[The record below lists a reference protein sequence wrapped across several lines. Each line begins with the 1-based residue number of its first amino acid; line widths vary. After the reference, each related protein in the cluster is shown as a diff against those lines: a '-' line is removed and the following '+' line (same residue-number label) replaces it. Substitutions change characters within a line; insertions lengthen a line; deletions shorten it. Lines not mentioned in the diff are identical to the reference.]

1 MDLPAEQQQA
11 LERAIDAHSSGNLD
25 EAAKLYRGVLD
36 DYPGQADALHYL
48 GVISLQS
55 GRIDAAVA
63 LIQQAVDAR
72 PDDVDAIINLG
83 YGLNVLG
90 QFEAAVEQFE
100 RALAIG
106 PTTATLLSN
115 LGASLEQLRRYPD
128 AIQRFEAA
136 LALQPEL
143 AETRRS
149 LADTFLKMGRTE
161 DALREITRAVS
172 AGRPSFAM
180 QVSLANILR
189 ASGRSDDAIRCFKQ
203 VLAARPDTLEVRD
216 SLAKV
221 LRDVGKSEEAVE
233 QYEKLLKQDPDNVE
247 GHYNLG
253 AVYQDLNQKDKA
265 LAAFRRAV
273 ELEVTCA
280 KAWLGIS
287 AVSKNAFDNSDIKTI
302 LGMQDDTNAAPEPRM
317 LLAFALGRHFE
328 NSGQHDDAA
337 TQYLLANRI
346 TRAEL
351 DYDINDDL
359 RTYNDLQARFDRT
372 FLDKWGDAGS
382 PDMSPIFI
390 VGMPRSGTTL
400 VEQILA
406 SHPRVFGGGELTLL
420 TDSIVATFPVTDSSG
435 YIDALDDASIAKFQA
450 VANNYLGN
458 LPDTDADYITDKL
471 PHNFLNVGMIR
482 ILFPNASIVHCRRDS
497 RDTCFSIFK
506 NLFGTHAYTFDLE
519 ELARYYNAYS
529 ALMDHWDDVMPG
541 AIHTVEYETMINK
554 QEQTTREL
562 LDVCGLEWDPA
573 CLDFHKHE
581 RPIPTISVSQVRQPV
596 YRGSIEAWKPYE
608 KMLRPLL
615 EILER

>member
-11 LERAIDAHSSGNLD
+11 LDRAIDAHNSGNLD
-25 EAAKLYRGVLD
+25 EAARLYRELLHD
-36 DYPGQADALHYL
+36 FPEQADALHYL

-55 GRIDAAVA
+55 GRFDEAVD
-63 LIQQAVDAR
+63 LIRQAVDAR

-83 YGLNVLG
+83 YGLNALG
-90 QFEAAVEQFE
+90 HFEAAVEQFE

-106 PTTATLLSN
+106 PRTATLLSN

-128 AIQRFEAA
+128 AVQSFEAA

-143 AETRRS
+143 AEARRS
-149 LADTFLKMGRTE
+149 LADTFLKMGRKE

-180 QVSLANILR
+180 QVSLANILC
-189 ASGRSDDAIRCFKQ
+189 ASGRTDDAIRRFKQ
-203 VLAARPDTLEVRD
+203 VLKARPDALEVRD

-221 LRDVGKSEEAVE
+221 LRDAGKSAEAAE
-233 QYEKLLKQDPDNVE
+233 QYEKMLKQDPDNVD

-253 AVYQDLNQKDKA
+253 TAYQDLNQKNQA

-273 ELEVTCA
+273 KLDVTCA
-280 KAWLGIS
+280 KAWHGIS
-287 AVSKNAFDNSDIKTI
+287 AVSKNAFDDSDINTI
-302 LGMQDDTNAAPEPRM
+302 LDMQKDTNAAPEPRM

-328 NSGQHDDAA
+328 ISGQHDDAA
-337 TQYLLANRI
+337 TQYLMANQI

-359 RTYNDLQARFDRT
+359 RTYNHLQARFDRA
-372 FLDKWGDAGS
+372 FLNKWGESGL
-382 PDMSPIFI
+382 PDKAPIFI

-420 TDSIVATFPVTDSSG
+420 TDSIVATFPITGSSG
-435 YIDALDDASIAKFQA
+435 YVDALDETSAAKLQA
-450 VANNYLGN
+450 VANNYLGH
-458 LPDTDADYITDKL
+458 LPSTDADYITDKL

-482 ILFPNASIVHCRRDS
+482 ILFPNASIVHCRRDP

-529 ALMDHWDDVMPG
+529 ALMDHWNDVMPG
-541 AIHTVEYETMINK
+541 VIHTVEYETMIDE

-562 LDVCGLEWDPA
+562 LDACGLEWDPA
-573 CLDFHKHE
+573 CLDFHKHK
-581 RPIPTISVSQVRQPV
+581 RPIATISVSQVRQPI

-608 KMLRPLL
+608 KMLKPLL